1 MEIQP
6 SHPTGTITFLFTD
19 IENSSVMW
27 DQNQASMRAAMLRHD
42 ALIESIVKKFRG
54 VNVRP
59 RGEGDSRFAVFSKAS
74 DATAA
79 AVDIQR
85 NFSREPWTTASP
97 LRVRIGMNTGEAD
110 LWEEDYYGP
119 VVNRAA
125 RVRNCAHGGQTLL
138 TQATYHLVN
147 KSLPEGVTLKDL
159 GKYQL
164 GNLQSPEHIYQLVIP
179 GLQTDFPPLRAEL
192 LGRRTNLPPL
202 MTSFIGRDQDILYIT
217 NLIFSNRLVTI
228 TGMGGA
234 GKTRLALQ
242 IGHELK
248 DRFSDGIWWVDL
260 APITVPDL
268 AVKTVADVFDIR
280 PNEGQSLLQTLQ
292 DVLRPKESLLIL
304 DNCEHLLQETGRIAA
319 ALALN
324 APRLHILSTSRE
336 PLGVSGETVW
346 TIPPL
351 TYPNEKQ
358 WQESW
363 QEPEDLLDFDSVKLF
378 VDRAVAARPSFL
390 LNSNNAQAVASIS
403 KKLEGNPLAIELAS
417 ARVKVL
423 SVVDLAERLER
434 RLNVLVGNKRTS
446 HPRQHTLE
454 ALIDWSYNLL
464 IEKEQALLR
473 RLGIFQGGWM
483 MEAAEEICS
492 GGEVADWEIL
502 DLLSSLIDK
511 SLVVPELVGSHQRY
525 RFLEMIRQYALDRLS
540 ESGEYEQI
548 AEKHYVYYSKMAE
561 KASRGLWE
569 AEQKQWLSCLQ
580 MEHDNL
586 RSALGWTKEK
596 NERAGKMLF
605 LSTYLWRFWQVQGHT
620 QEGLEVLELA
630 LQRDT
635 SSTAQLKANGLRGAG
650 NLARQLGDYA
660 RSNLFHEQSLALFEQ
675 VQDKLGIAR
684 QLVELGEI
692 KWTTGDPHAAVDYL
706 TQSLS
711 LHYEIA
717 NLEGIATSL
726 EHLGVLARDHGNF
739 QYARDVLEES
749 LEKYRELGNDLLTAS
764 AVNNLGMVALHQCK
778 YREAIKLFN
787 EALDLYRRM
796 DVRWGISET
805 MMNLGVAAKDQGDL
819 NLANSMFNESLA
831 IKHDLG
837 DKYGIARCIL
847 GHAEVG
853 FFQGSYQLAVE
864 LGERSYKIFRER
876 GLKRGMVISLMVVA
890 AAKIYQDDIDTAR
903 NLAQEGLELSSG
915 IDTPRMTAY
924 NKVVFGLSEFH
935 LGNLEAAAAFLYEA
949 LDIFRRMDDGRS
961 VAQTLVNLART
972 AYRRGDRAA
981 AQKYLDESLAL
992 SRELDIRWSLAFTL
1006 EIMGL
1011 LKRSEGDYQAALSLF
1026 IESLDLA
1033 VEQSNQQG
1041 IANCLGAIAGLAV
1054 MAGQLVYATRLFA
1067 AAARLRETLGIKM
1080 GAGDRTEYEQYLAA
1094 LHENMDEQL
1103 LAEAM
1108 QEGDAFTIP
1117 EAVGQAKTLLK
1128 TLKQAPSLQMSNLS

>member
-1 MEIQP
+1 MERQP
-6 SHPTGTITFLFTD
+6 SLPTGTITFLFTD
-19 IENSSVMW
+19 IENSSLIW

-42 ALIESIVKKFRG
+42 ALIDSIVENVDG
-54 VNVRP
+54 ILVRP

-74 DATAA
+74 DAVAA

-85 NFSREPWTTASP
+85 QFYQEPWPTASP

-110 LWEEDYYGP
+110 LREGDYYGP

-125 RVRNCAHGGQTLL
+125 RIRNCAHGGQVLL
-138 TQATYHLVN
+138 SQTTRHLVQE
-147 KSLPEGVTLKDL
+147 SLPEDVALKYL
-159 GKYQL
+159 GEYKL
-164 GNLQSPEHIYQLVIP
+164 GNLQSPENVYQLVIS
-179 GLQTDFPPLRAEL
+179 GLLADFPPLRAEL
-192 LGRRTNLPPL
+192 LGSRTNLPSL
-202 MTSFIGRDQDILYIT
+202 VSSFIGREQEYLQISRLIL
-217 NLIFSNRLVTI
+217 SSRLVTI

-242 IGHELK
+242 IGHNFK
-248 DRFSDGIWWVDL
+248 DRFGDGAWWVDL
-260 APITVPDL
+260 APIINPDL
-268 AVKTVADVFDIR
+268 VVKTIADVFDIH
-280 PNEGQSLLQTLQ
+280 PNEDQPLLQTLV
-292 DVLRPKESLLIL
+292 DVLRPKGMLLIL
-304 DNCEHLLQETGRIAA
+304 DNCEHLLEEVGRITA
-319 ALALN
+319 ALVLN
-324 APRLHILSTSRE
+324 TPRVHLLATSRE

-346 TIPPL
+346 SIPPL
-351 TYPNEKQ
+351 TFPNEKQ

-363 QEPEDLLDFDSVKLF
+363 QEPEDLLNFDSVKLF
-378 VDRAVAARPSFL
+378 VDRAVAARPSFF
-390 LNSNNAQAVASIS
+390 LNSNNAPAVASIS

-423 SVVDLAERLER
+423 SVVDLAERLEH
-434 RLNVLVGNKRTS
+434 RLKLLGGNKKSS
-446 HPRQHTLE
+446 HPRQQTLE

-464 IEKEQALLR
+464 TEKEQVLLR
-473 RLGIFQGGWM
+473 RLGIFKGGWM
-483 MEAAEEICS
+483 LEAVEEVCS
-492 GGEVADWEIL
+492 GEDIGDWEIL

-525 RFLEMIRQYALDRLS
+525 RFLEMIRQYALDRLF

-548 AEKHYVYYSKMAE
+548 AEKHYFYFSKMAE
-561 KASRGLWE
+561 KASRGLW
-569 AEQKQWLSCLQ
+569 ASEQKQWLACLQ

-586 RSALGWTKEK
+586 RSALGWTKEE

-635 SSTAQLKANGLRGAG
+635 SSTAQLKANGFRGAG
-650 NLARQLGDYA
+650 NLARQLGDYGKA
-660 RSNLFHEQSLALFEQ
+660 NLFHEQSLALFEQ

-684 QLVELGEI
+684 QLEELGEI

-711 LHYEIA
+711 LHKEIA

-764 AVNNLGMVALHQCK
+764 AINNLGMVALHQCK

-831 IKHDLG
+831 IKRDLG

-924 NKVVFGLSEFH
+924 NKVVFGLSEYH

-992 SRELDIRWSLAFTL
+992 SRELDIRWSLSFTL

-1041 IANCLGAIAGLAV
+1041 IANCLGAIAGLAA
-1054 MAGQLVYATRLFA
+1054 MAEHGVCSARLFA
-1067 AAARLRETLGIKM
+1067 AAGRLRETLGIRM
-1080 GAGDRTEYEQYLAA
+1080 SAGDREEYDKYVAA
-1094 LHENMDEQL
+1094 LQETMDERL
-1103 LAEAM
+1103 LAEAL
-1108 QEGDAFTIP
+1108 QEGDSLSIP
-1117 EAVGQAKTLLK
+1117 EAVDQAKTLRQTMQVAAYPK
-1128 TLKQAPSLQMSNLS
+1128 